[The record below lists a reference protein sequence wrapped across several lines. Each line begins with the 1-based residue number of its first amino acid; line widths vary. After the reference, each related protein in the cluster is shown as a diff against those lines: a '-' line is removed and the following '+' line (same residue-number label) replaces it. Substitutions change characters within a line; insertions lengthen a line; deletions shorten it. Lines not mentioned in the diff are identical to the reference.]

1 MKCFHIYS
9 INNRPM
15 DARIIQGYEVW
26 NKVLEQVSRVIDT
39 FDFSSQ
45 IQPSESKIFTLWSLP
60 ESFQTPGMK

>member
-1 MKCFHIYS
+1 
-9 INNRPM
+9 M